1 MSQTK
6 QAVVRLAAVFSLG
19 VSVFLG
25 LPQVAQAQDI
35 VLGQIGPFTVLPVP
49 DATEVNQGIKAYVD
63 QINKSGG
70 IHGHRLS
77 LFELDD
83 RYSGDEFEARFAEA
97 MQRKPV
103 ALISPIGSVAVQRML
118 DDKLLDKYDVVVMN
132 AIPGAEAFRNPG
144 HPRLFHV
151 RVGDK
156 QQIEKLVNNAL
167 TLGITRLAVLY
178 QDIAI
183 GTSGM
188 KVVTDEAARAKG
200 FDVKGFQSTAELTAM
215 AAASQEL
222 AKSNPQGVLVL
233 GSPRFMADGVAQLR
247 KAGIAQSI
255 FVLSYVPP
263 ALIVKLAGHEGAR
276 GVGIAEAFP
285 NPNGKTKAL
294 LRDFQSAMKMS
305 FPDRKDYT
313 PFQLEGYIS
322 TRVVGEAL
330 KRARDAKPES
340 LVKALQ
346 TMGELDFDGYRV
358 DFSKNNAG
366 SRFVDIAVVDA
377 EGHLRY

>member
-1 MSQTK
+1 MSHSK
-6 QAVVRLAAVFSLG
+6 QAVVRWAAIFSLG
-19 VSVFLG
+19 ISVFVG
-25 LPQVAQAQDI
+25 LPLAAQAQDI

-49 DATEVNQGIKAYVD
+49 DAIEVNQGIKASVA
-63 QINKSGG
+63 QINNSGG
-70 IHGHRLS
+70 IHGHKLS

-83 RYSGDEFEARFAEA
+83 HYSGDDFAARFAEA

-103 ALISPIGSVAVQRML
+103 ALISPIGSVALKRMF

-167 TLGITRLAVLY
+167 TVGINRLAVLH
-178 QDIAI
+178 QDTAI

-188 KVVTDEAARAKG
+188 KVVVDEAARVQG
-200 FDVKGFQSTAELTAM
+200 LEVKGFQSTADLTAM

-233 GSPRFMADGVAQLR
+233 GSPRFMADGVAALR
-247 KAGIAQSI
+247 KAGISQSI

-276 GVGIAEAFP
+276 GVGIAETFP

-294 LRDFQSAMKMS
+294 LRDFQSAMKTS
-305 FPDRKDYT
+305 FPDLKDYT

-322 TRVVGEAL
+322 TRIVGEAL

-340 LVKALQ
+340 LVSALHA
-346 TMGELDFDGYRV
+346 MGELDFDGYRV

-377 EGHLRY
+377 DGRLRY